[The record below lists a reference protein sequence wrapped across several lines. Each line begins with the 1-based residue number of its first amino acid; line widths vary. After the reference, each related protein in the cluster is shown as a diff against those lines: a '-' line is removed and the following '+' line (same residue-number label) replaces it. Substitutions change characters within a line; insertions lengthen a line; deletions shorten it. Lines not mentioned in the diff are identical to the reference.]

1 MPPRRSTARLSAT
14 PIRASS
20 PTKRS
25 TRGSS
30 VLASEDAIPRRV
42 TRGGSQQPSM
52 AAEGAVNN
60 PRLPEVQIQQS
71 YAYGSSKS
79 AVLPAQLVARNKMNL
94 REMAETIDAG
104 VEQAQQHLQHHIEE
118 THAQLQNETDPRAE
132 RARRRASRE
141 PASREGSVT
150 TDDVEKNKSQRVAAW
165 ASSLESS
172 QLDEIPEEDSS
183 SGRPPSTP
191 DNATHKDTDPSSFP
205 SGIFDHSYNY
215 ERGLRRPNV
224 TVRRKTGGDSTLQ
237 QAWKT
242 AKTIADQSRQASAR
256 ALGATAQWTSRL
268 FRASGRAISDLP
280 NSVFVQVMVSLLF
293 GLFVATAASFLF
305 CHIYTSYICDAH
317 SSSPIGVTLQRYC
330 GGCVRASSSPLNF
343 TLGANGGDLSKLSA
357 ALSGIQSQIQAIEG
371 RLSEKLDSQ
380 YTIVDTDIKE
390 LRRQHSELSSHI
402 AGLQRVR
409 GGGSVSSSGDVAS
422 PVIAKVNY
430 FAPNNGANVDPHN
443 TSPTRERRQA
453 LVSRVLSRMVGMTLY
468 ETKPAIT
475 ALQPWQDVGD
485 YWCSSASPANNDD
498 QQDSMRLGVRVA
510 EMIFPTEVVVEN
522 YPNAGSLFPGSTPKR
537 IQVWADFQHLDSREW
552 ESLNIRQMQADGPL
566 SLGPTYALIGEVEYD
581 ASVEAPHVQAFP
593 LAVNQHDIHLYAAQ
607 SFVVRVVKNYGAEY
621 TCLYR
626 IRMHG
631 VPALQYH
638 DGR

>member
-280 NSVFVQVMVSLLF
+280 NSVFVQVM
-293 GLFVATAASFLF
+293 
-305 CHIYTSYICDAH
+305 
-317 SSSPIGVTLQRYC
+317 RYC

-607 SFVVRVVKNYGAEY
+607 SFVVRVVENYGAEY